1 MKYILVGIKDSKL
14 IANAFVES
22 QNNKISPTKIGY
34 FFCLVGTKTHLSES
48 LRKFFRLKY
57 NGNLF

>member
-34 FFCLVGTKTHLSES
+34 LFCLVGTKTHLSES
-48 LRKFFRLKY
+48 LRKFFRLKI
-57 NGNLF
+57 